1 MMRLP
6 RVGLWSAVVLLLSA
20 AGAAAA
26 GAGDQR
32 LVGAA
37 KDADM
42 AAVRALLQQR
52 VDVNATEADGSTA
65 LHWAAQHDLPD
76 MASLLIGAGA
86 DVKAATRYGVTPI
99 LLASM
104 NGSAAILEALL
115 KAGAD
120 PNSALPEG
128 QTALMTAAATGKPD
142 ALKVLIAHGADV
154 NATESWKGQTALM
167 WAASENNA
175 DAARLLLEAGS
186 DVQAKSKAGWTPLV
200 FAARSGY
207 VEVAKVLLAGGANAN
222 DGVVDIDPA
231 ADRQLTSRY
240 FFPGTKP
247 VNKPKDE
254 KTSVMML
261 AMLNARWSLARLLL
275 ENGADPNAAD
285 PQGSMLHAI
294 AWLRRPGNQ
303 NTAART
309 WAGTGKAD
317 SLELAKALLAHG
329 ANPNVRISWEELKY
343 QLDNGIV
350 RTPPNIPMGRV
361 YVSFNGA
368 TPFYLAARSG
378 DVALMRVLVAGG
390 ADPMIPTVQN
400 VTPLMAAAGVG
411 YWDYDTPGPL
421 SGTPE
426 SERLE
431 AVKLA
436 LELGN
441 DINAVTKFH
450 ETVPLVGDPIEL
462 LYRYPENLID
472 MSEGG
477 DPRMNGHAAIH
488 GAALTK
494 QNSIVQFL
502 VDHGAKLDAETALG
516 WTPLM
521 IAEGIFVAQTLKTW
535 PPTAEFIKKLMA
547 ERGLAIPRQARRDQ
561 P

>member
-1 MMRLP
+1 MMRPP
-6 RVGLWSAVVLLLSA
+6 RVGLWSGVVLLLSI

-26 GAGDQR
+26 ASDLR
-32 LVGAA
+32 LVEAA

-42 AAVRALLQQR
+42 TTVRSLLQQR
-52 VDVNATEADGSTA
+52 VDANATEADGSTA
-65 LHWAAQHDLPD
+65 LHWAAQHNNLE
-76 MASLLIGAGA
+76 MVGLLISAGA
-86 DVKAATRYGVTPI
+86 DVKAATRYGVTP
-99 LLASM
+99 LVLACM
-104 NGSAAILEALL
+104 NGNAAIIESLL

-120 PNSALPEG
+120 PNVALPEG
-128 QTALMTAAATGKPD
+128 QTALMTAAATGQPE
-142 ALKVLIAHGADV
+142 ALRVLLAHGADV
-154 NATESWKGQTALM
+154 NAKESWKGQTALM
-167 WAASENNA
+167 WAASENNS
-175 DAARLLLEAGS
+175 AAVRMLLEVGS
-186 DVQAKSKAGWTPLV
+186 DVHAKSKAGWTPLV

-207 VEVAKVLLAGGANAN
+207 LEVAKVLLAGGANAN

-231 ADRQLTSRY
+231 EDRQLTTRY

-247 VNKPKDE
+247 VNRPKDE

-275 ENGADPNAAD
+275 ENGADPNAAE
-285 PQGSMLHAI
+285 PQGSMLHALT
-294 AWLRRPGNQ
+294 WLRRPGNRS
-303 NTAART
+303 TAART
-309 WAGTGKAD
+309 WAGTGKPD

-350 RTPPNIPMGRV
+350 RIPPNIPMGRV

-431 AVKLA
+431 AVKLT
-436 LELGN
+436 LKLGN

-450 ETVPLVGDPIEL
+450 ETVPLVGDPIDL
-462 LYRYPENLID
+462 LYRYPDNLID

-494 QNSIVQFL
+494 QNSILQFL
-502 VDHGAKLDAETALG
+502 AEHGAKLDAETKLG

-521 IAEGIFVAQTLKTW
+521 IAEGIFVAQTLKKW
-535 PPTAEFIKKLMA
+535 PPTAELIKKLMA
-547 ERGLAIPRQARRDQ
+547 ERGLVIPRQVRRDQ